1 MLFSHSATL
10 LDPTAF
16 SQPFLIHLCYPIH
29 ISFYKFCFWDYNL
42 IASLLSSFSFLW
54 NPPISLH
61 LTFCFLNSGTLVSMY
76 LWNTMWQR
84 WAVPLSSLLL
94 ERLWGFQLYLHYCYF
109 RRAYILENGKRWTLA
124 TFPQSRPRSADP
136 VNAQEHKWSQPGSVG
151 LPFSWWYSIMWLLV
165 VTELGSLQYPWL
177 QLMLCLEFYGS
188 FQLFKMAIWGII
200 ILCHFSVE
208 KNKMITVSE

>member
-42 IASLLSSFSFLW
+42 ITSLLSSFSFLW

-84 WAVPLSSLLL
+84 WAVPLSSLLP
-94 ERLWGFQLYLHYCYF
+94 ERLWEFQLYLHSCCF
-109 RRAYILENGKRWTLA
+109 RRWKWNPGKWREGDISHVSPVKTKICW
-124 TFPQSRPRSADP
+124 SRQCTGAHMKPSRISGA
-136 VNAQEHKWSQPGSVG
+136 A
-151 LPFSWWYSIMWLLV
+151 
-165 VTELGSLQYPWL
+165 L
-177 QLMLCLEFYGS
+177 QLMIQHYVVACSYWIGQAPVFVVTTNAVFRILRVFS
-188 FQLFKMAIWGII
+188 TFQNGHIRYQYSLPF
-200 ILCHFSVE
+200 FSW
-208 KNKMITVSE
+208 KKIKW